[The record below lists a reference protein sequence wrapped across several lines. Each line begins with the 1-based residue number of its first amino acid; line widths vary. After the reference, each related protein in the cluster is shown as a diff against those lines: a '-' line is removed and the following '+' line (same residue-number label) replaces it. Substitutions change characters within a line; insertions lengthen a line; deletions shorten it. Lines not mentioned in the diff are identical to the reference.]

1 MKLDMCF
8 KNIKNIQFNGLIFK
22 IYSYVNLFSESCNLR
37 PQLSL

>member
-8 KNIKNIQFNGLIFK
+8 KNVKNIQFIGLIFK